1 MKSNLKGSSM
11 AKQTMGLGDLL
22 IEQGLLTLDQLK
34 EALKE
39 QKETR
44 ARLGEIFVSKGWV
57 SDEDVTRAL
66 GDQLGFPIFDPT
78 KNAVEAEALEYIP
91 LEVARRFNVLPVS
104 VNETT
109 LTVAMA
115 DPTDVEAQDQLRT
128 LALRSAHDLE
138 IMMGDHEEI
147 ARARDTN
154 YGWIEGDRNVSQL
167 IEQVID
173 EVGELPEFDENAGEM
188 GAEDA
193 GIVSLVDQIVS
204 QALQERAT
212 DIHIEAHAKGLVIRY
227 RVDGILYDALTPPR
241 AVYTGTISRLKIM
254 SGMDIAERRACQ
266 DGRFTHTK
274 NSRDV
279 DVRVSSVPTVHGEK
293 MVLRLLEK
301 DRFDFSIANLDLSKK
316 DVETFE
322 RAINQPYGM
331 ILLSGP
337 TGSGK
342 TTTLYAGL
350 SELNDDTRNIITIE
364 DPVEY
369 QIPRINQ
376 VQVNVRKN
384 VTFANALRAYLRQD
398 PDVIMVGEIR
408 DQETA
413 EIAVRA
419 ALTGHMVFSTIHAND
434 APTTATR
441 LVSMGTEPFMAASA
455 LTLVVAQRLVR
466 KSCPHCLVSYQ
477 PNELTMHTLQ
487 AAGLGENKVQ
497 VDEYRKGEG
506 CVACKGRGYQGRL
519 AVLELM
525 SLTPELRTLI
535 AAGRPSMEIR
545 KQALTQGLTTLW
557 ANGMNKVAQGK
568 TTVEEVLRVCV
579 GED

>member
-1 MKSNLKGSSM
+1 M
-11 AKQTMGLGDLL
+11 AKQTVGLGDLL

-34 EALKE
+34 EALQE

-44 ARLGEIFVSKGWV
+44 VRLGEIFVNRGWV
-57 SDEDVTRAL
+57 TDEDVTRAL
-66 GDQLGFPIFDPT
+66 GNQLGFPIFDST
-78 KNAVEAEALEYIP
+78 KNAVDAEALEYIP
-91 LEVARRFNVLPVS
+91 LDVARRFNVLPVS
-104 VNETT
+104 VDAET

-128 LALRSAHDLE
+128 LALRSARDLT
-138 IMMGDHEEI
+138 IMMGDHEELE
-147 ARARDTN
+147 RVRDAN
-154 YGWIEGDRNVSQL
+154 YGWVEGDRNVSQL

-173 EVGELPEFDENAGEM
+173 EVGELPEFSDEAGGDL

-212 DIHIEAHAKGLVIRY
+212 DIHIESHASGLVIRF
-227 RVDGILYDALTPPR
+227 RVDGVLYDALTPPR

-254 SGMDIAERRACQ
+254 SNMDIAERRACQ
-266 DGRFTHTK
+266 DGRFTHAK
-274 NSRDV
+274 NGREV
-279 DVRVSSVPTVHGEK
+279 DVRVSSVPTVYGEK

-301 DRFDFSIANLDLSKK
+301 DRFDFSIKNLDLSQR
-316 DVETFE
+316 DVETLE
-322 RAINQPYGM
+322 RAIHQPYGM

-342 TTTLYAGL
+342 TTTLYASL

-398 PDVIMVGEIR
+398 PDIIMVGEIR

-434 APTTATR
+434 APSTATR

-466 KSCPHCLVSYQ
+466 KSCPHCLATYE
-477 PNELTMHTLQ
+477 PDALTMHALQ
-487 AAGLGENKVQ
+487 AAGLGENKI
-497 VDEYRKGEG
+497 EITEFRKGEG
-506 CVACKGRGYQGRL
+506 CVACKGRGYQGRI

-525 SLTPELRTLI
+525 SLTPELRGLI
-535 AAGRPSMEIR
+535 AEGRPAMEIR

-557 ANGMNKVAQGK
+557 ANGMDKVAQGK